1 MSSAICCLSCRTPWM
16 ELLGD
21 LHAVALI
28 DGGFHY
34 SGISRPKEI
43 FSCLLLLSREALN
56 LSVGLTRGS
65 DHGEYMHTG
74 LVASY
79 QHLRSRADFIS
90 ALHSDLRGLK
100 VMQWSEE

>member
-1 MSSAICCLSCRTPWM
+1 M

-21 LHAVALI
+21 PCTVALI

-43 FSCLLLLSREALN
+43 FSRLLLLSRDALSP
-56 LSVGLTRGS
+56 SVGLTGGS
-65 DHGEYMHTG
+65 DHGKYVHPK

-79 QHLRSRADFIS
+79 QHLRSRADFVS

-100 VMQWSEE
+100 VMQ